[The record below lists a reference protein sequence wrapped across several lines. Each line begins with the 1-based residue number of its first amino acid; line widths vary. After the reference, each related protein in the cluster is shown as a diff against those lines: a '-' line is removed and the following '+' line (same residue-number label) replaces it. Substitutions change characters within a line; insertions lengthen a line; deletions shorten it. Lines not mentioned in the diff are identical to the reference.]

1 VRRLAFLL
9 ALVALVAGACG
20 GSDDDDGGPSR
31 VAEPAPAEPKLTDLT
46 SVDQLRERFNA
57 DQGVPRLIVLVA
69 PT

>member
-1 VRRLAFLL
+1 VKRLAVLL
-9 ALVALVAGACG
+9 LVLVAAACG
-20 GSDDDDGGPSR
+20 GSDDDGPSR
-31 VAEPAPAEPKLTDLT
+31 VAEPAPAEPTLTDLT

>member
-9 ALVALVAGACG
+9 SLVVLVAGACG
-20 GSDDDDGGPSR
+20 GSDDDDGPSR
-31 VAEPAPAEPKLTDLT
+31 VAEPAPSEPTLTDLT